1 MSFAQGSSC
10 QRSAIWWSESF
21 GKGLPL
27 TTLTG
32 RTVQEALGS
41 ERARVGPA
49 VDQEVLA
56 RDEARVRA
64 ADERTEPAELR
75 RAAEAARGGGPVA
88 VTHDLL
94 GGPAARL
101 RLDGDR
107 RA

>member
-1 MSFAQGSSC
+1 MSFAQGFSC
-10 QRSAIWWSESF
+10 QRSAIASLLRKPTAWAERF

-41 ERARVGPA
+41 ERDRVGPA

-64 ADERTEPAELR
+64 ADECTDPAELR
-75 RAAEAARGGGPVA
+75 QAAEADRGHAPVP
-88 VTHDLL
+88 VTHDLP
-94 GGPAARL
+94 G
-101 RLDGDR
+101 
-107 RA
+107 